1 MKSQNGYHWP
11 KALFVL
17 SVNLYEVIAER
28 VTAFEN
34 INMTHGMVSGVG
46 VTVARSSS
54 GTRSPDK
61 VLQTFAEH
69 LGMLRER
76 FNEEWGLVA
85 PFYNK
90 HCCPSINEPPDLPV
104 GGRDLS
110 LFIVDYSNL
119 PSLAV
124 LVTNDSPI
132 RAQFAV
138 VYGKD
143 GSIANPIFGILES
156 LDAFSVKANFQLSLS
171 DGKTDIGDVGIFQ
184 IPDPQTP
191 NQLVVYQTAGALQHA
206 TAFDGFKSFNMI
218 EGRKFDAQAWHLG
231 MTLTSVQG
239 KFHTTNG
246 ILKMM
251 PDVPGDSLFV
261 ADLDTL
267 HAGSRSLAI
276 WFSSNGMIYPAMVSW
291 AEYDESNRWKVFV
304 RYLTQHT
311 IEVLDQ
317 EITCALFG
325 PDLTPVFAPP
335 PKPTELKEE
344 FEEQLRKDF
353 QTDPFKAAVI
363 AANLKNMPSLAIPEG
378 YFDSKVKTLD
388 FEDGLDLY
396 VLYHHAQRKH
406 AYQNKRIFEHV
417 FAGAERNIGALG
429 LLSFD
434 TVASKLTYP
443 AAMTFL
449 LSQERFAMG
458 WAMDG
463 VEVGTGH
470 NCLIKHEQEKVY
482 IAGEIMFEG
491 DERVRFNF
499 LSGTFTR
506 QIIPL
511 YDPGEASFHDQWIGL
526 ISALIGKAW
535 YSQLQLLLHDKYKAL
550 LKVPTVTYT
559 DDVLI
564 PFEPPVQS
572 TKMAFCSSEPWM
584 QSCACIA
591 SGDSNFNWCKK
602 LEGKNEPCEHD
613 DCQPSGR

>member
-54 GTRSPDK
+54 GTRSADK
-61 VLQTFAEH
+61 VLQTFAEQ
-69 LGMLRER
+69 LGMLPEM
-76 FNEEWGLVA
+76 FNEEWGLAA
-85 PFYNK
+85 PFYNE
-90 HCCPSINEPPDLPV
+90 HCCPSINKPPDLPV
-104 GGRDLS
+104 GGKDLS
-110 LFIVDYSNL
+110 LFVVDYANL

-124 LVTNDSPI
+124 LVTNNSLT
-132 RAQFAV
+132 RAKFAV

-143 GSIANPIFGILES
+143 GSIGNPIFGVLES
-156 LDAFSVKANFQLSLS
+156 LNAFSVTPNFQLSLS
-171 DGKTDIGDVGIFQ
+171 DRKTDVGIFQ

-191 NQLVVYQTAGALQHA
+191 NGFVVYQTAGGLQHA
-206 TAFDGFKSFNMI
+206 NAFDEFKNLNII
-218 EGRKFDAQAWHLG
+218 EETKFDAQAWNLG
-231 MTLTSVQG
+231 MTLTNVQG
-239 KFHTTNG
+239 TFHTTEG
-246 ILKMM
+246 IRKMILE
-251 PDVPGDSLFV
+251 VPGDSLLV
-261 ADLDTL
+261 ADPDTL
-267 HAGSRSLAI
+267 HAESRSLAI
-276 WFSSNGMIYPAMVSW
+276 WFSAKGMIYPAMVSW
-291 AEYDESNRWKVFV
+291 AKYDTGNRWKVFV

-325 PDLTPVFAPP
+325 PDLRLVLAPP
-335 PKPTELKEE
+335 PPATALKEE

-470 NCLIKHEQEKVY
+470 NCLIKHEHEKVY
-482 IAGEIMFEG
+482 IAGEILFEG
-491 DERVRFNF
+491 DDRVRFNF

-506 QIIPL
+506 QISPL
-511 YDPGEASFHDQWIGL
+511 YEPGEDSFYNQWIRL

-535 YSQLQLLLHDKYKAL
+535 HSRLHLLLHNRAL
-550 LKVPTVTYT
+550 LKFPTVTYT

-564 PFEPPVQS
+564 PFEPPVQA
-572 TKMAFCSSEPWM
+572 TKTAFCNSEPWM

-591 SGDSNFNWCKK
+591 SGDSYLNWCKK
-602 LEGKNEPCEHD
+602 MEGKDETCEHD
-613 DCQPSGR
+613 DCHPSGR

>member
-1 MKSQNGYHWP
+1 MKPSNCYHWP
-11 KALFVL
+11 TAFVVL
-17 SVNLYEVIAER
+17 SANLYEVIAER
-28 VTAFEN
+28 LQASEDV
-34 INMTHGMVSGVG
+34 NMTNVMLSGVA
-46 VTVARSSS
+46 VTVGRSSS

-61 VLQTFAEH
+61 VLQTFAQH
-69 LGMLRER
+69 LGMLPQR
-76 FNEEWGLVA
+76 FNEEWKLAA

-325 PDLTPVFAPP
+325 PDLRLVLAPP
-335 PKPTELKEE
+335 PPATALKEE
-344 FEEQLRKDF
+344 FEEQLRKTPGDA
-353 QTDPFKAAVI
+353 FKAASV
-363 AANLKNMPSLAIPEG
+363 AANLKNMPSIAIPEG
-378 YFDSKVKTLD
+378 YYNTKVKTLD
-388 FEDGLDLY
+388 FKDGPDLY

-470 NCLIKHEQEKVY
+470 NCLIKHEHEKVY
-482 IAGEIMFEG
+482 IAGEILFEG
-491 DERVRFNF
+491 DDRVRFNF

-506 QIIPL
+506 QISPL
-511 YDPGEASFHDQWIGL
+511 YEPGEDSFYNQWIRL

-535 YSQLQLLLHDKYKAL
+535 HSRLHLLLHNRAL
-550 LKVPTVTYT
+550 LKFPTVTYT

-564 PFEPPVQS
+564 PFEPPVQA
-572 TKMAFCSSEPWM
+572 TKTAFCNSEPWM

-591 SGDSNFNWCKK
+591 SGDSYLNWCKK
-602 LEGKNEPCEHD
+602 MEGKDETCEHD
-613 DCQPSGR
+613 YCQPSGR